1 MHKQELILL
10 LYFNHLLQNKYLATG
25 VDTADS
31 QEQKALGTPQ
41 PQPLDIDLDLDRGQT
56 PERITF
62 SNLAGA
68 VGSSDQEDHPSEM
81 DEDEWT
87 DRNFGASAAECDSS
101 DDLSDLRYDNLLK
114 FML

>member
-1 MHKQELILL
+1 MTNVLL
-10 LYFNHLLQNKYLATG
+10 FFLFQSKYATSS

-31 QEQKALGTPQ
+31 QDQKAPSTPL

-62 SNLAGA
+62 SNLAGTA
-68 VGSSDQEDHPSEM
+68 GSSDQEDHPSEM

-101 DDLSDLRYDNLLK
+101 DDLSDLRYTT
-114 FML
+114 